1 MKRTTSASSVTNSGA
16 TTRLAVLVLLA
27 TGLTLPGCVARPESG
42 SGAPPGTVVGVP
54 GRDAAMM
61 GGYGMMGGPG
71 MMGGY
76 GMMGG
81 PGMMGGYGMVGGG
94 GPVGQPDA
102 QRRRQA
108 TTAGVPAPYRRVQD
122 PLPNTAAIV
131 AAGKNLYAANCSACH
146 GAHGEG
152 DGPAASGLSPAPAN
166 LRALAHSPMGRD
178 DYLMWAI
185 SAGGAAYG
193 TGMPAFKDSLPED
206 ARWKII
212 RYLQTL

>member
-1 MKRTTSASSVTNSGA
+1 MKRTTSASSITNSGA

-27 TGLTLPGCVARPESG
+27 TGLTLPGCVSRPESG

-71 MMGGY
+71 MMGA
-76 GMMGG
+76 
-81 PGMMGGYGMVGGG
+81 YGMVGGR

-193 TGMPAFKDSLPED
+193 TAMPAFKDSLPED

>member
-1 MKRTTSASSVTNSGA
+1 MKRTTSASSITDSGA

-27 TGLTLPGCVARPESG
+27 TGLTLPGCVSRPESG

-76 GMMGG
+76 GMAGG
-81 PGMMGGYGMVGGG
+81 R

-108 TTAGVPAPYRRVQD
+108 TTAEVPAPYRGVKD

-146 GAHGEG
+146 GALGEG
-152 DGPAASGLSPAPAN
+152 DGPAGSGLSPAPAN

-185 SAGGAAYG
+185 GAGGAAYG

-212 RYLQTL
+212 RYLETL

>member
-1 MKRTTSASSVTNSGA
+1 
-16 TTRLAVLVLLA
+16 
-27 TGLTLPGCVARPESG
+27 
-42 SGAPPGTVVGVP
+42 
-54 GRDAAMM
+54 MM

-71 MMGGY
+71 MMGA
-76 GMMGG
+76 
-81 PGMMGGYGMVGGG
+81 YGMVGGR

-108 TTAGVPAPYRRVQD
+108 TTAGVPAPYRGVKD

-146 GAHGEG
+146 GALGED
-152 DGPAASGLSPAPAN
+152 DGPAGSGLSPAPAN

-193 TGMPAFKDSLPED
+193 TAMPAFKDSLPED